1 MRLLFFICV
10 LLSTPTFAQ
19 QFNRQDTLRG
29 SNTEFRNFWDVQRYV
44 VTVEPDFDQKS
55 LKGSNRIEFQVTEQ
69 RTNPVFQIDL
79 QQPMHYAIDHSSF
92 PYKTHRREG
101 DFIFIEALGR
111 FSKGSR
117 HSVTLSYNGVPTEA
131 KNAPWDGGWVFKRD
145 SLQRPFASVA
155 QEGIGTSVWLPLKD
169 TWDDEPDR
177 GLDMTIITPESLVGV
192 GNGRLVKLESSQGK
206 KYYTWRVESP
216 INGYSIVPSIGS
228 YVNFKDTFKG
238 EGGTLD
244 LDYWVLDYNLP
255 KAQRQFTQ
263 VKPMLQAFEYWF
275 GAYPFYRDSYKV
287 VETPYLG
294 MEHQSNVAYGNGYR
308 NGYLGRDL
316 SGTGVGLKWD
326 FILIHETGHEWFAN
340 NITAKEKADMWIHEA
355 FTSYSETLFTEKYLD
370 TESANRYVQGTRQ
383 NIKNDRPIIGHYGVA
398 KSGSGDMYYKG
409 ANMLHTIRQII
420 NDDGKFRQIMRGLN
434 SEFRLQTPSS
444 TQIENYISKHSGVD
458 LSTVFDQYL
467 RTTKIPVLE
476 YYQKDGDLYYRYQ
489 NTVPH
494 LNLPIRLTNGLVLEP
509 TSAFKK
515 VKCSADPQALFN
527 SNYYLQYQRVNP

>member
-1 MRLLFFICV
+1 MRLLFFICA

-216 INGYSIVPSIGS
+216 INGYSIAPSIGS

-275 GAYPFYRDSYKV
+275 GAYPFYKDSYKV

-467 RTTKIPVLE
+467 WTTKIPVLE

-509 TSAFKK
+509 TSAFRK

>member
-1 MRLLFFICV
+1 MRLLFFICA

-244 LDYWVLDYNLP
+244 LDYWVLDYNLL

-515 VKCSADPQALFN
+515 VKCSADPQTLFN

>member
-1 MRLLFFICV
+1 MRLLFFICA

-275 GAYPFYRDSYKV
+275 GAYPFYKDSYKV

-515 VKCSADPQALFN
+515 VKCSADPRALFN

>member
-1 MRLLFFICV
+1 MRLLFFICA

>member
-1 MRLLFFICV
+1 MRLLFFICA

-44 VTVEPDFDQKS
+44 VTVEPDLDQKS

-117 HSVTLSYNGVPTEA
+117 HSVTLSYHGVPTEA

-228 YVNFKDTFKG
+228 YVNFKDTFNG

-275 GAYPFYRDSYKV
+275 GAYPFYKDSYKV

>member
-1 MRLLFFICV
+1 MRLLFFICA

-275 GAYPFYRDSYKV
+275 GAYPFYKDSYKV

>member
-1 MRLLFFICV
+1 MRLLFFICA

-216 INGYSIVPSIGS
+216 INGYSIAPSIGS

-275 GAYPFYRDSYKV
+275 GAYPFYKDSYKV